1 MINHEMDRPVF
12 TDELVKFTP
21 ANKEVSLLFRHLG
34 IGHSNQEEKLTVDTD
49 VLGELFER
57 LEILNRNPAVADRN
71 TKIVID
77 YRSLGKRLTDPKEE
91 IFPGFFL
98 NSLYTILGSGQTV
111 IEGENERRLVYVS
124 KLPTSPGIFN
134 PQKHMEKEIRHEL
147 QHLAHTYEYFQ
158 QAKEPIRKFIYYLT
172 LGGGSFMLSQS
183 LYRISNFESTGPK
196 DMIGLVG
203 GVAIMIGGYQFYR
216 RSSPIENEA
225 RIAEGVLKDKR
236 VFIWPNEP
244 DANR

>member
-1 MINHEMDRPVF
+1 MINHEINRPVF
-12 TDELVKFTP
+12 TDENVKFTP
-21 ANKEVSLLFRHLG
+21 ANKEVNLIFRHLG
-34 IGHSNQEEKLTVDTD
+34 IGPSNQEEKLTVDID

-57 LEILNRNPAVADRN
+57 LEILNRNPAVSDRK

-98 NSLYTILGSGQTV
+98 NSLNTFLGSGQTV
-111 IEGENERRLVYVS
+111 VDREDKRSFVYVS
-124 KLPTSPGIFN
+124 KLPMSPAILD
-134 PQKHMEKEIRHEL
+134 PQKHMEKEFRHEL

-158 QAKEPIRKFIYYLT
+158 QTKEPIRKFIYYFT
-172 LGGGSFMLSQS
+172 LGGGSIMLSQS
-183 LYRISNFESTGPK
+183 LYRISNFETASLK

-244 DANR
+244 DTKR